1 MADEQKEEWLTIDV
15 LGLSKVLADEKW
27 KEDTKTI
34 PETVLYDLTTI
45 KDPVTGS
52 VEIVKE
58 IASEWASK
66 YFLLVD
72 QFKELCLTFQKPT
85 GYDDKSSSSQTRSE
99 GTG

>member
-1 MADEQKEEWLTIDV
+1 MDETAEIYVDRLA
-15 LGLSKVLADEKW
+15 KVLADEKC

-34 PETVLYDLTTI
+34 PETELYNLSTI

-66 YFLLVD
+66 YWGLVD
-72 QFKELCLTFQKPT
+72 VYKLLILEFSKTKQD
-85 GYDDKSSSSQTRSE
+85 DDKSSSSQTRSE

>member
-1 MADEQKEEWLTIDV
+1 MDETAEIYVDRLA
-15 LGLSKVLADEKW
+15 KVLADEKW

-34 PETVLYDLTTI
+34 PETELNNMSTI

-66 YFLLVD
+66 YWGLVD
-72 QFKELCLTFQKPT
+72 VYKLLILEFSKTKQD
-85 GYDDKSSSSQTRSE
+85 DDKSSSSQTRSE

>member
-1 MADEQKEEWLTIDV
+1 MDETAEIYVDRLA
-15 LGLSKVLADEKW
+15 KVLADEKW

-34 PETVLYDLTTI
+34 PETELYNLSTI

-66 YFLLVD
+66 YWGLVD
-72 QFKELCLTFQKPT
+72 VYKLLILEFSKTKQD
-85 GYDDKSSSSQTRSE
+85 DDKSSSSQTRSE